1 LRTSAIP
8 VEPVP
13 LTADQAE
20 TMLQRQFKKHHV
32 AIMLLHWF
40 NAAVWLAELVTGVGL
55 VTSRHFRV
63 APEWYLSVAQGLF
76 GSRANMLQV
85 HIALGLLWMGVFLVY
100 GIFGFRTYLGQ
111 EVLRKEIAL
120 DRDDIRWL
128 IVRTR
133 QIIGLTKDRLPP
145 QGIYNAGQKLFAVMV
160 YLALPVIMLTGV
172 VVAFHLFG
180 TQAVGW
186 AIVLHFAA
194 VGVVVSGLIVHV
206 YMGAVFPEEKPA
218 FFSMITG
225 NVNELYAYSH
235 HFKWWRELMIEE
247 RQWERDHEDRLGAPP
262 AAGSTRM
269 PEPVSARPEP
279 PISEQAADA
288 SR

>member
-1 LRTSAIP
+1 
-8 VEPVP
+8 VP

-40 NAAVWLAELVTGVGL
+40 NAAVWLAELATGVGL

-63 APEWYLSVAQGLF
+63 APEWYLSVVQGVF

-85 HIALGLLWMGVFLVY
+85 HITLGLLWMGVFLVY
-100 GIFGFRTYLGQ
+100 GIFGFRTYLSQ
-111 EVLRKEIAL
+111 EVLQKEIAL
-120 DRDDIRWL
+120 DKDDIRWL

-133 QIIGLTKDRLPP
+133 QILGLTKDPLPP

-160 YLALPVIMLTGV
+160 YLTLPVIMLTGV
-172 VVAFHLFG
+172 VMVFHLFG
-180 TQAVGW
+180 TQTVGW
-186 AIVLHFAA
+186 AVVLHFAA
-194 VGVVVSGLIVHV
+194 VGIVVSGLIIHV

-225 NVNELYAYSH
+225 TVNELYAYSH
-235 HFKWWRELMIEE
+235 HFKWWRELMVEE
-247 RQWERDHEDRLGAPP
+247 RQWEHAHEGQLGGPP
-262 AAGSTRM
+262 DATGAASAGT
-269 PEPVSARPEP
+269 PEPISVTPGP
-279 PISEQAADA
+279 PTSEHAADV
-288 SR
+288 